1 MRKGSLLLAVVV
13 VASVVATIVASIVAS
28 YAIRRPARW
37 SAAGP
42 AAGPPPDALTLAPSG
57 PLTIVAAG
65 DTVISRPIARSDHD
79 EAFDAMVGVVRGA
92 SVAITNLEMNLLG
105 SAAARTARGTAAP
118 RWVFGSAAEAAELRR
133 LGFDVVGQANNHA
146 TDYGPEGMLETR
158 AILVD
163 SGLIPAGSG
172 RDLAEASAPVVVGSG
187 ARKIAVL
194 AVAISSRP
202 ESIATPARGII
213 NGRPG
218 INPLRYA
225 ADVTVDGPTYET
237 LRRSAP
243 ALQGGDRPASDQFT
257 LFGTAIKK
265 GEQTSVNLVPDARDI
280 AAILTQVGRA
290 RETAEVVVLSVHSH
304 EPSNG
309 SDQPAEFFRSLAR
322 QAIDAGAA
330 LVVGHG
336 PHRLRGVEVYKGGAI
351 LYSVGNFL
359 FQLEEGQPPATD
371 PYDAGMDMYSLA
383 TGIPGGRAA
392 GPFGAA
398 SEEWWEGAVA
408 VATFEAGGL
417 RSLQVHPVDL
427 GWDLPADRRGVPR
440 KPVASR
446 AVSILE
452 RLARL
457 SQPYNTTIRIENG
470 VATVD
475 LE

>member
-1 MRKGSLLLAVVV
+1 MRKRSLQAGGALLLAVVV
-13 VASVVATIVASIVAS
+13 ASVVASIVAS
-28 YAIRRPARW
+28 YAIRRSARW

-42 AAGPPPDALTLAPSG
+42 PAGLPAAALTLPPSG

-65 DTVISRPIARSDHD
+65 DTIISRPIARSESD
-79 EAFDAMVGVVRGA
+79 EAFDAIIGVVRGA

-105 SAAARTARGTAAP
+105 SAAAGTARGTAAP
-118 RWVFGSAAEAAELRR
+118 RWTFGSAAEAAELRR

-146 TDYGPEGMLETR
+146 TDYGSEGMLETR
-158 AILVD
+158 AILVE

-172 RDLAEASAPVVVGSG
+172 RDLAEASAPVLVGRG

-213 NGRPG
+213 TGRPG
-218 INPLRYA
+218 INPLRFA

-243 ALQGGDRPASDQFT
+243 ALQGGDRPGSDQFT

-280 AAILTQVGRA
+280 AAILAQVGRA
-290 RETAEVVVLSVHSH
+290 REIAEVVVLSVHSH

-309 SDQPAEFFRSLAR
+309 SDPPAEFFRSLAR

-336 PHRLRGVEVYKGGAI
+336 PHRLRGVEVYKSGAI

-359 FQLEEGQPPATD
+359 YRLEGESPATD
-371 PYDAGMDMYSLA
+371 PYDAGLDMYSLA
-383 TGIPGGRAA
+383 TGIPGAGAA
-392 GPFGAA
+392 GAFGAA

-427 GWDLPADRRGVPR
+427 GGDLPADRRGIPR

-446 AVSILE
+446 AVRILE
-452 RLARL
+452 RLTRL
-457 SQPYNTTIRIENG
+457 SRPYDTTIRIVNG
-470 VATVD
+470 VATID